1 MLRKINL
8 ICVGNLKKEYLKNLE
23 RNYLSDINLIV
34 IKESNKEIESN
45 EILKILNRFKEK
57 FCVLFD
63 LKGKL
68 ANYYANRISNE
79 FYKGL
84 NVFFIV
90 GGSYGVNYNL
100 SKNCDLVLKISDFTY
115 SHQIFRISS
124 ILFIRKIIFNL

>member
-57 FCVLFD
+57 FFVLFD
-63 LKGKL
+63 LKGKP
-68 ANYYANRISNE
+68 ANYYANRI
-79 FYKGL
+79 
-84 NVFFIV
+84 
-90 GGSYGVNYNL
+90 
-100 SKNCDLVLKISDFTY
+100 
-115 SHQIFRISS
+115 
-124 ILFIRKIIFNL
+124 

>member
-1 MLRKINL
+1 MLRKVNL
-8 ICVGNLKKEYLKNLE
+8 ICVGNLKKEYLRNLE

-45 EILKILNRFKEK
+45 EILKVLNRFKEK

-63 LKGKL
+63 LKGKPS
-68 ANYYANRISNE
+68 NYYVNRISKE

-84 NVFFIV
+84 NVFFII
-90 GGSYGVNYNL
+90 GGSYGVNDNL

-124 ILFIRKIIFNL
+124 ILFIRKILFNL